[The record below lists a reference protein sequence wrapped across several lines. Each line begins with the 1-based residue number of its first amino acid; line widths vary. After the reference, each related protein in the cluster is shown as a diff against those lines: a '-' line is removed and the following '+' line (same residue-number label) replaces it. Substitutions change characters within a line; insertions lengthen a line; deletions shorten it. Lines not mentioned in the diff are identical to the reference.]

1 MTGLANFLFG
11 NIFFIILLII
21 LYYIYH
27 EYKELKK
34 QTNEIKEIFD
44 KTLDSY
50 LENKIT
56 EAKNIADRIM
66 KDHEDSEVATTE
78 IKRLLLQIEKY
89 EQGTINDKVAAS
101 NSLNKFKLSKKI
113 DLEKYPYLKELE
125 SLGTFTEKDLNSLE
139 NGLAISRREY
149 NAKAFRYNE
158 RANGIPIQ
166 YLLKFLK
173 LNNQFLI
180 FDAPKQENY
189 EDIYEVFE
197 EQEPEIHSLSSLN
210 YNQEVTYKKEE
221 KIELEDTS
229 APKTETIIDYS
240 DVVLKPS
247 IRIEQDI
254 TASDL
259 IDNIELPKEAEPEVE
274 EDNKDD
280 KSKDKN
286 KNKDQKKN

>member
-247 IRIEQDI
+247 IKIEQDI

>member
-247 IRIEQDI
+247 IKIEQDI

-280 KSKDKN
+280 KPKDKN

>member
-56 EAKNIADRIM
+56 EAKNIADKIM

-247 IRIEQDI
+247 IKIEQDI

-280 KSKDKN
+280 KPKDKN